1 MELERIR
8 KILLKWLSGEDSKYL
23 SARELFDGAINMAR
37 KSLKDDPYLIYDMI
51 RFKHK
56 EIIMKKLLIG
66 LSLLTSIPSYSG
78 EVCRVEFLEG
88 TNLQVVLSEDGKQL
102 SHPEAFT
109 ERTVTDL
116 RELKAEGICK

>member
-1 MELERIR
+1 
-8 KILLKWLSGEDSKYL
+8 
-23 SARELFDGAINMAR
+23 
-37 KSLKDDPYLIYDMI
+37 
-51 RFKHK
+51 
-56 EIIMKKLLIG
+56 MKKLLIG